1 MQKSSAATRQ
11 DGFAALGLDPRIL
24 EALTALGYEEPTPIQ
39 EHAIPPL
46 VAGRDLLGQAATG
59 TGKTAAFALPILQ
72 RLVAEGPGDGP
83 VALVLTPTRELA
95 MQVAEAVHRYGKP
108 LGARVVPIYG
118 GQPIGRQLHAMRAGV
133 DVVIATPGRALDHVR
148 RGSLVLAKLRVV
160 VLDEADEMLDMGFAE
175 DIEAVLKET
184 PAERQTVLFSAT
196 MPPRIEAIAK
206 RHQRDPVRITIA
218 KAAAR
223 AGEAPK
229 VRQQAYLLA
238 RSAKMAALG
247 RILDLEAPAAA
258 LVFCRTRTEVDALA
272 ETLNARGYA
281 SEALHGGMT
290 QGDRDRVMRRLRAGD
305 AQLLIATDV
314 AARGLDVDRLT
325 HVVNY
330 DLPHSPEAYVHRIGR
345 VGRAGREG
353 VAVTL
358 VEPREQFQLR
368 NIERITRQK
377 IAIAQVP
384 TVADVRAR
392 RLEVTQASLREAL
405 LADDKEHFRVVVD
418 ALSAEFDPVQ
428 IAMAAVQ
435 LYHQATA
442 AAATEDDG
450 EAPSVPRK
458 PESGAGGRKAAPYGL
473 GADMAKIFIGAGRQA
488 GVRPQ
493 DLVGAIA
500 NEAGVAGGL
509 IGAIQ
514 ISDRFSVVEVPG
526 ELAGQVIKALGKTTL
541 RGKKVQ
547 VRRDKSD

>member
-1 MQKSSAATRQ
+1 
-11 DGFAALGLDPRIL
+11 
-24 EALTALGYEEPTPIQ
+24 
-39 EHAIPPL
+39 
-46 VAGRDLLGQAATG
+46 
-59 TGKTAAFALPILQ
+59 
-72 RLVAEGPGDGP
+72 
-83 VALVLTPTRELA
+83 
-95 MQVAEAVHRYGKP
+95 
-108 LGARVVPIYG
+108 
-118 GQPIGRQLHAMRAGV
+118 
-133 DVVIATPGRALDHVR
+133 
-148 RGSLVLAKLRVV
+148 
-160 VLDEADEMLDMGFAE
+160 
-175 DIEAVLKET
+175 
-184 PAERQTVLFSAT
+184 
-196 MPPRIEAIAK
+196 
-206 RHQRDPVRITIA
+206 
-218 KAAAR
+218 
-223 AGEAPK
+223 
-229 VRQQAYLLA
+229 
-238 RSAKMAALG
+238 
-247 RILDLEAPAAA
+247 
-258 LVFCRTRTEVDALA
+258 
-272 ETLNARGYA
+272 
-281 SEALHGGMT
+281 
-290 QGDRDRVMRRLRAGD
+290 
-305 AQLLIATDV
+305 
-314 AARGLDVDRLT
+314 
-325 HVVNY
+325 
-330 DLPHSPEAYVHRIGR
+330 
-345 VGRAGREG
+345 
-353 VAVTL
+353 VTL

-442 AAATEDDG
+442 AAAMEDD
-450 EAPSVPRK
+450 ESPSSAGKPASSFDAKRK
-458 PESGAGGRKAAPYGL
+458 PGPAPYGL

-526 ELAGQVIKALGKTTL
+526 ELAAQVIKALGKTTL

>member
-1 MQKSSAATRQ
+1 MPKSPAAARQ

-148 RGSLVLAKLRVV
+148 RGSLALAKLRVV

-258 LVFCRTRTEVDALA
+258 LVFCRTRTEVDELT

-418 ALSAEFDPVQ
+418 ALSGEFDPVQ

-442 AAATEDDG
+442 AAAMEDGD
-450 EAPSVPRK
+450 EAPSIPRK
-458 PESGAGGRKAAPYGL
+458 PESAGRKAAPYGL